1 MKLLDL
7 SHSRSPTLTVIQQ
20 RLRSLSVALLSSY
33 LLSSCTILIPDPIEN
48 NIAPI
53 QRIEQAEIRSLVNED
68 LLNVDPPIRTPV
80 IAVYRDSFTD
90 QTGARRS
97 NSQFATFSTA
107 ITQAP
112 HAYLIR
118 ALQHAGKNNDGFFSV
133 VERVGLDHVT
143 KERQLIRSTRESFD
157 ENQKLPP
164 LVFAGLI
171 MEGGVIGY
179 ESNTTSGGLGARWL
193 GIGTSKA
200 YRRDTVQV
208 SLRTVSV
215 TTGKVLMEVL
225 VSKTILSASLDND
238 VFRFVA
244 DSTELVEVEG
254 GVVRNE
260 SVNIALQAAIET
272 AVLQT
277 IEEGVSYGYWTV
289 RR

>member
-1 MKLLDL
+1 MA
-7 SHSRSPTLTVIQQ
+7 TLQ

-33 LLSSCTILIPDPIEN
+33 LLASCTILIPDPIEN

-53 QRIEQAEIRSLVNED
+53 QRIEQAEIRSLVNDE
-68 LLNVDPPIRTPV
+68 LLNVDPAARTPV
-80 IAVYRDSFTD
+80 IAVYRESFTD
-90 QTGARRS
+90 QTVASRS

-118 ALQHAGKNNDGFFSV
+118 ALKHAGKNKDGFFEV
-133 VERVGLDHVT
+133 VERGGLEHVT

-157 ENQKLPP
+157 EKQKLPP

-171 MEGGVIGY
+171 MDGGVIGY
-179 ESNTTSGGLGARWL
+179 ESNTTSGGAGARYL

-215 TTGKVLMEVL
+215 TTGKVLVEVL

-244 DSTELVEVEG
+244 NSTELVEVEG

-277 IEEGVSYGYWTV
+277 IKEGIEYKYWTV

>member
-1 MKLLDL
+1 MAT
-7 SHSRSPTLTVIQQ
+7 PQ

-33 LLSSCTILIPDPIEN
+33 LLASCTILIPDPIEN

-53 QRIEQAEIRSLVNED
+53 QRIEQAEIRSLVNDE
-68 LLNVDPPIRTPV
+68 LLNVDPAVRTPV
-80 IAVYRDSFTD
+80 IAVYRESFTD

-118 ALQHAGKNNDGFFSV
+118 ALKHAGKNKDGFFEV

-157 ENQKLPP
+157 ERQKLPP

-179 ESNTTSGGLGARWL
+179 ESNTTSGGAGARYL

-277 IEEGVSYGYWTV
+277 IKEGVEYKYWTV

>member
-1 MKLLDL
+1 MV
-7 SHSRSPTLTVIQQ
+7 TLQ
-20 RLRSLSVALLSSY
+20 RLRFLSVALLSSY
-33 LLSSCTILIPDPIEN
+33 LLASCTILVTDPIEN

-53 QRIEQAEIRSLVNED
+53 QRIEQAEIRSLVNDE
-68 LLNVDPPIRTPV
+68 LLNVDPAVRTPV
-80 IAVYRDSFTD
+80 IAVYRESFTD

-118 ALQHAGKNNDGFFSV
+118 ALKHAGKNKDGFFEV

-157 ENQKLPP
+157 EKQKLPP

-179 ESNTTSGGLGARWL
+179 ESNTTSGGAGARYL
-193 GIGTSKA
+193 GIGMSKA

-215 TTGKVLMEVL
+215 TTGKVLIEVL

-244 DSTELVEVEG
+244 NSTELVEVEG

-277 IEEGVSYGYWTV
+277 IKEGIEYQYWTV